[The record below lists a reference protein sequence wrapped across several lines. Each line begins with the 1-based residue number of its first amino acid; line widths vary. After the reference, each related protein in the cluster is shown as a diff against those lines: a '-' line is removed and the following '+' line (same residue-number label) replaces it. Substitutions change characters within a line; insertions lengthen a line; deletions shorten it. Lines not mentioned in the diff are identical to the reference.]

1 MIVCLECGHHNDE
14 QSEFCA
20 SCGVFLEWEGQQ
32 QRERG
37 AQRPQHDT
45 GEIGAEPPA
54 ASCPRCGE
62 PNLSGLNWCS
72 RCGLPLTG
80 SPAAPE
86 PPPHRRSQRV
96 AVAQPWWRS
105 TGFVLGALAVILI
118 GIGVVVF
125 SMGSGSS
132 EAEQPIVTTAAS
144 PDPTSEPVA
153 AAVPS
158 PSPAPPPVEGE
169 LTAGGVTASSVLGP
183 DDGVTYEPQL
193 TLDGNPVTAWN
204 DGVDGEPVGQWLEY
218 TFAAPVRISR
228 MELVNGYD
236 KVVND
241 LDLFE
246 ANARIRGLR
255 VETDAG
261 TTPGELTDTRE
272 PQSLPG
278 PFGPSCRF
286 RLIVDSVYPGSEFED
301 VALSEITFFGTQ
313 DLQGACTG

>member
-20 SCGVFLEWEGQQ
+20 SCGVFLEWEGQE
-32 QRERG
+32 QRERTPR
-37 AQRPQHDT
+37 RPEHDT

-54 ASCPRCGE
+54 AACPRCDE

-80 SPAAPE
+80 PSTVPE
-86 PPPHRRSQRV
+86 PRPPRRPQRV
-96 AVAQPWWRS
+96 AVAQPWWRT
-105 TGFVLGALAVILI
+105 TGFVLGALGVILA
-118 GIGVVVF
+118 GIGLVVF
-125 SMGSGSS
+125 SMGSGGS
-132 EAEQPIVTTAAS
+132 EAERPTITSVVETASASEPAVAAS
-144 PDPTSEPVA
+144 P
-153 AAVPS
+153 S
-158 PSPAPPPVEGE
+158 PSSAPPPAESR
-169 LTAGGVTASSVLGP
+169 LTAAGVTASSVLGP
-183 DDGVTYEPQL
+183 DDGVTYDPQH
-193 TLDGNPVTAWN
+193 TLDGDPVTAWN
-204 DGVDGEPVGQWLEY
+204 DGVDGDPVGQWLEY

-228 MELVNGYD
+228 MEVINGYD

-246 ANARIRGLR
+246 ANARIRALH

-261 TTPGELTDTRE
+261 STAGELTDTRE
-272 PQSLPG
+272 PQSLNG
-278 PFGPSCRF
+278 PFGPGCRF
-286 RLIVDSVYPGSEFED
+286 RIVVDSIYPGSEFED